1 MAHYDLGNDF
11 YKLWLDP
18 SMSYSSALY
27 RAVDGGDLESAQRA
41 KYRRILRRLKA
52 EPAESVL
59 EIGCGWGGFAELAVE
74 EGLKVTGLTLSPA
87 QLAWAQK
94 RVPDA
99 DLRLQDYRD
108 TKEQF
113 DHIVSIEMFEA
124 VGERWW
130 PTYFKTIAKSLKP
143 GGRAVVQSITIRD
156 DLFGEYRKGTDFI
169 QQYVFPGGMLPS
181 PAVFERRAASADF
194 QVIDRHAF
202 GPDYARTL
210 SHWARR
216 FDAAW
221 PEIETQGFDTRFRRL
236 WQFYL
241 AYCEG
246 RLPRR
251 RHRRVSLPARK
262 AERMNVRPAPLHR
275 RHRPAAAGRR
285 RSGRPAAG
293 LAHPG
298 PGRDA
303 LVRLPPLPG
312 QSLGARSGRWQPDQ
326 PYALELRYSRDIPS
340 ARLVQASIEEMQ
352 RLGNADDARLA
363 RWQARAGAR
372 LPRRAQRRGDP
383 RPAPAAARRRVL
395 PSGQAHRPHRGCRV
409 RPRLLRH
416 LARSAHP
423 RAGAADARLLGAG

>member
-1 MAHYDLGNDF
+1 MNTMTLRQAEPLARDTRLVFQLLEKLKDGMLEIRLPDGSSRLFGNGEHGVTLNVSNEAMFSAVLAKGDIGLAEAYLDGHWDASDITGLLTLLARNRDVLKKAVYGSWRNLLAARVRHWLNGNSRAGSKRNIMAHYDLGNDF

-94 RVPDA
+94 RVPSA

-156 DLFGEYRKGTDFI
+156 DLFAEYRKGTDFI

-181 PAVFERRAASADF
+181 RSAFRAAAAK
-194 QVIDRHAF
+194 QGLTVHGEYAF
-202 GPDYARTL
+202 GEDYARTL
-210 SHWARR
+210 AEWRVA
-216 FDAAW
+216 FEAKW
-221 PEIETQGFDTRFRRL
+221 PEIAALGFDENFRRL
-236 WQFYL
+236 WRMYL
-241 AYCEG
+241 CYCEAG
-246 RLPRR
+246 FLAGNVDVVHFELS
-251 RHRRVSLPARK
+251 HR
-262 AERMNVRPAPLHR
+262 
-275 RHRPAAAGRR
+275 
-285 RSGRPAAG
+285 
-293 LAHPG
+293 
-298 PGRDA
+298 
-303 LVRLPPLPG
+303 
-312 QSLGARSGRWQPDQ
+312 
-326 PYALELRYSRDIPS
+326 
-340 ARLVQASIEEMQ
+340 
-352 RLGNADDARLA
+352 
-363 RWQARAGAR
+363 
-372 LPRRAQRRGDP
+372 
-383 RPAPAAARRRVL
+383 
-395 PSGQAHRPHRGCRV
+395 
-409 RPRLLRH
+409 
-416 LARSAHP
+416 
-423 RAGAADARLLGAG
+423 

>member
-1 MAHYDLGNDF
+1 MNTMTLRQAEPLARDTRLVFQLLEKLQDGMLEIRLPDGSSRLFGNGEHGVTLNVSNEAMFSAVLAKGDIGLAEAYLDGHWDASDITGLLTLLARNRDVLKTAVYGSWRNLLAARVRHWLNGNSRAGSKRNIMAHYDLGNDF

-156 DLFGEYRKGTDFI
+156 DLFAEYRKGTDFI

-181 PAVFERRAASADF
+181 RSAFRAAAAK
-194 QVIDRHAF
+194 QGLTVHGEYAF
-202 GPDYARTL
+202 GEDYARTL
-210 SHWARR
+210 AEWRVA
-216 FDAAW
+216 FEAKW
-221 PEIETQGFDTRFRRL
+221 PEIAALGFDENFRRL
-236 WQFYL
+236 WRMYL
-241 AYCEG
+241 CYCEAG
-246 RLPRR
+246 FLAGNVDVVHFELS
-251 RHRRVSLPARK
+251 HR
-262 AERMNVRPAPLHR
+262 
-275 RHRPAAAGRR
+275 
-285 RSGRPAAG
+285 
-293 LAHPG
+293 
-298 PGRDA
+298 
-303 LVRLPPLPG
+303 
-312 QSLGARSGRWQPDQ
+312 
-326 PYALELRYSRDIPS
+326 
-340 ARLVQASIEEMQ
+340 
-352 RLGNADDARLA
+352 
-363 RWQARAGAR
+363 
-372 LPRRAQRRGDP
+372 
-383 RPAPAAARRRVL
+383 
-395 PSGQAHRPHRGCRV
+395 
-409 RPRLLRH
+409 
-416 LARSAHP
+416 
-423 RAGAADARLLGAG
+423 